1 MRLRPASGRLLL
13 FGLPPRRLSRNPPK
27 QQLPQR
33 ELQEDLGLL
42 LRRPLLPVHRMHLGE
57 QLQVRTLQV
66 FGGMEHPPD
75 LLAPERHMS
84 VFLLLLVAMAGFAQL
99 FSP

>member
-13 FGLPPRRLSRNPPK
+13 FGLPPRRLSGNPPK

-42 LRRPLLPVHRMHLGE
+42 LRRPLLPVHRMHLGK
-57 QLQVRTLQV
+57 
-66 FGGMEHPPD
+66 
-75 LLAPERHMS
+75 
-84 VFLLLLVAMAGFAQL
+84 
-99 FSP
+99 

>member
-13 FGLPPRRLSRNPPK
+13 FGLPPWRLSGNPPE

-42 LRRPLLPVHRMHLGE
+42 LRRPLLPVHRMHLGSNCKSGHFRCSE
-57 QLQVRTLQV
+57 VWNTHRTC
-66 FGGMEHPPD
+66 
-75 LLAPERHMS
+75 
-84 VFLLLLVAMAGFAQL
+84 
-99 FSP
+99 